1 MKKSTKITSIIII
14 FFLVIAIVIIGRAM
28 IGNHFKKKFSKRPP
42 PGIIVSEVVQNEFSD
57 NIDSF
62 GTAIS
67 KRTKTFRIEKENLL
81 TELKLRKF
89 VKKDEIIVELKD
101 KVIRAPFSGVLGYRG
116 ITEDVLGSENSV
128 IVTLDDSREIFTDLK
143 IPEKFAPVLSK
154 GLRVEAKFSGMKD
167 KIYQGY
173 VNGVSSRINAE
184 TRSILT
190 RVKIDNSNFD
200 IIPGTLLEVTLKF
213 NKRSSLSVPDTSVI
227 LEGNKSYVYKI
238 SEDNIANRS
247 EIKIGLR
254 DDGNIEVIGGLNI
267 GDIIAAEGLKKVK
280 PNSKIK
286 PCLLYTSPSPRD
298 RG

>member
-81 TELKLRKF
+81 TELNLRKF

-167 KIYQGY
+167 KIYQGS

-254 DDGNIEVIGGLNI
+254 DD
-267 GDIIAAEGLKKVK
+267 
-280 PNSKIK
+280 
-286 PCLLYTSPSPRD
+286 CLLYTSPSPRD
-298 RG
+298 S

>member
-57 NIDSF
+57 NIESF

-81 TELKLRKF
+81 TELNLRKF
-89 VKKDEIIVELKD
+89 VKKDEVIVELKD

-128 IVTLDDSREIFTDLK
+128 IVTLDDSREVFTDLK

-154 GLRVEAKFSGMKD
+154 GLKVVA
-167 KIYQGY
+167 
-173 VNGVSSRINAE
+173 
-184 TRSILT
+184 
-190 RVKIDNSNFD
+190 NSQ
-200 IIPGTLLEVTLKF
+200 V
-213 NKRSSLSVPDTSVI
+213 
-227 LEGNKSYVYKI
+227 
-238 SEDNIANRS
+238 
-247 EIKIGLR
+247 
-254 DDGNIEVIGGLNI
+254 
-267 GDIIAAEGLKKVK
+267 
-280 PNSKIK
+280 
-286 PCLLYTSPSPRD
+286 
-298 RG
+298 